1 MNLLDMFRSGTV
13 SNAANVDPFDH
24 PEVMRMSLRELAD
37 LPWPRHEPDQGT
49 SPREEPVDNSDVNTF
64 CV

>member
-1 MNLLDMFRSGTV
+1 MNLLDMFRSLKV
-13 SNAANVDPFDH
+13 SNAAIVDPFDH

-37 LPWPRHEPDQGT
+37 LPWPRHEAGQGT
-49 SPREEPVDNSDVNTF
+49 SPREKPVDNSDVNTF